1 MRARYDVRGRNERMR
16 AKGGLQY
23 VASVCCDL
31 VSQNSA
37 SPFLRPYI
45 PVALSLLGIYHAGID
60 PGGDACR
67 PARIWDPLCSVLISV
82 SPAPNSLGPLHGTVL
97 LTPPHG
103 TYLE

>member
-45 PVALSLLGIYHAGID
+45 PVALALLGIYRAGID
-60 PGGDACR
+60 PRRRCMSPCAQLGSVVFR
-67 PARIWDPLCSVLISV
+67 P
-82 SPAPNSLGPLHGTVL
+82 
-97 LTPPHG
+97 
-103 TYLE
+103 YLSESRTQ